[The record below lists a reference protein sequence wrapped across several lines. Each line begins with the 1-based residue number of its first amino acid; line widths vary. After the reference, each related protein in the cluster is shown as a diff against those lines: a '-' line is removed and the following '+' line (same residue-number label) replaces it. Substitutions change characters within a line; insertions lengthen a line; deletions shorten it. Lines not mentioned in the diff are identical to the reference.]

1 MNQNPSPAASA
12 TSAATVSRRS
22 FLGQCGGLLASVA
35 VGAVLTRDLVA
46 APVTP
51 ALAGQPALSVATAV
65 DEDIYFADPGW
76 AG

>member
-1 MNQNPSPAASA
+1 MNQNPSLTASE
-12 TSAATVSRRS
+12 TSAASVSRRS
-22 FLGQCGGLLASVA
+22 FLGQCGGLLASLA
-35 VGAVLTRDLVA
+35 VGGVLTRDLVA

-51 ALAGQPALSVATAV
+51 VLASPPVAMAAV